1 MCVRAY
7 IGYIHTYPCPICIY
21 LCVCAENIKIKFI
34 VPVESLCSI
43 RDKFKRKNWEVQM
56 IGLKRISD
64 FRNQDERGL
73 ETNNKEESLMPWKPS
88 SLTAVLRR

>member
-1 MCVRAY
+1 MPYICVY
-7 IGYIHTYPCPICIY
+7 IY
-21 LCVCAENIKIKFI
+21 AENIKIKFI
-34 VPVESLCSI
+34 VLMEILCST
-43 RDKFKRKNWEVQM
+43 RDKFKEKNGEVQM

-73 ETNNKEESLMPWKPS
+73 ETNNKEESEMSWKPS